1 MSKVHTN
8 LEKTRPSWHEKWSE
22 AQVVFAQVAVMN
34 PSDADGNVAEAHELG
49 ADNAPETWCGKLNQF
64 EANVVATIQRV
75 LLPPS
80 YIIQLLVSFFCWLFA
95 EEQIVALGCVLAAAR
110 QSPDLVISVGRAF
123 TITQAWVCYVPK
135 LLCARPRPFWLENR
149 VKFAYPWNLSV
160 HDGSFPSGSAAFVA
174 TIAATCWNFGASRIT
189 SVIATCIAIVSI
201 IANVVAGVHYPSDV
215 ITGAASAAALNYLAF
230 GPLGLLQRSRGPE
243 GFLVRDD
250 ELVNRQLGVTA
261 AVTAVNAVGLGIAF
275 AFAKKGGSQMTDL
288 FAWTKTYQTTVSKSD
303 SYQKHVD
310 TAGIKKNVQIIDGR
324 KKMESTVTP
333 LLAASLTLFWTT
345 GLIREIYVA
354 NSWQPY
360 DRAPKHA
367 AAAIFMSIA
376 SILLFVATRWF
387 TLLVAVLLFFN
398 FVVVEVIIFKLY
410 ENNKLNDKVNNE
422 NNEVYLNDDVNEIDM
437 VKCITGFRRLA
448 FVYNNFDMYPTYFN
462 EESTMTLAQ
471 AGTYE
476 GPEDIEEYVRYATAS
491 SPYVLSKLDLELL
504 TTFTSFD
511 AETGICQFVTV
522 QHSDYTM
529 NPKVALATRL
539 SLVSMNKA
547 YYDVRNHYLPRVDVF
562 YPLDFVNYIFGKVLN
577 TRQTREFICGVM
589 ADNCTFTRNMDDCVA
604 DLDALPTFASSLLH
618 IDGNCEACRDLH
630 GVFARNNP
638 ENHCPHI
645 SFEPTADPKG
655 RFKCQ
660 ESSNILPTDLFDDGD
675 FALFNSFCEDV
686 GIDPD
691 QGYKTNAA
699 YEPMVRVSYPSATGL
714 PRTTDEAV
722 TLDWIEVSS
731 SVSCETR
738 YRMAGVLTPTLIYDA
753 RGALFG
759 IEMVFN
765 TSTYTEKILESL
777 GDDLAVAIRVRFR
790 DPSTACSRGAI
801 TDPVD
806 VDGLWVDAPAG
817 SYEVSLD
824 EVRVGDSS
832 VWGPPSGL
840 YGIPSGMGTHYWDIS
855 RPPVSVSNCL
865 DDDHL
870 AQVDA

>member
-8 LEKTRPSWHEKWSE
+8 LEKTRPSWHRKLSE
-22 AQVVFAQVAVMN
+22 AQVVFAQVAVGD
-34 PSDADGNVAEAHELG
+34 PSDAANGIVVARGIFNEVG
-49 ADNAPETWCGKLNQF
+49 ADDAPETWCGKLNQF

-80 YIIQLLVSFFCWLFA
+80 YAIQLLVSLVCWLFA

-160 HDGSFPSGSAAFVA
+160 RDGSFPSGSAAFVA

-189 SVIATCIAIVSI
+189 SVIATCLAIVSV

-215 ITGAASAAALNYLAF
+215 VTGAASAAALNYLVF

-275 AFAKKGGSQMTDL
+275 VFAKRGGSLMTDL
-288 FAWTKTYQTTVSKSD
+288 IAWTRTYHTTVSKPN

-310 TAGIKKNVQIIDGR
+310 AAGISKNVQLIDGR

-360 DRAPKHA
+360 DREPKHA

-387 TLLVAVLLFFN
+387 TLLVGVLLFFN

-410 ENNKLNDKVNNE
+410 ENNELNDKLLHKE
-422 NNEVYLNDDVNEIDM
+422 NEVYHNDDDVNENDAL
-437 VKCITGFRRLA
+437 KCISGFARTGFLFR
-448 FVYNNFDMYPTYFN
+448 NFHMYPSYFN

-476 GPEDIEEYVRYATAS
+476 GPDDIEEYVRFALDT
-491 SPYVLSKLDLELL
+491 SPYVASELDLELL
-504 TTFTSFD
+504 TTFKSFD
-511 AETGICQFVTV
+511 AETGICQFVLV
-522 QHSDYTM
+522 QESDYIT
-529 NPKVALATRL
+529 NPEVALATRF
-539 SLVSMNKA
+539 SLVSMSKV
-547 YYDVRNHYLPRVDVF
+547 YYDPRDDSLLRIDLY
-562 YPLDFVNYIFGKVLN
+562 YPPGFVNYFFGKVLN
-577 TRQTREFICGVM
+577 TRQTREFVCGVM
-589 ADNCTFTRNMDDCVA
+589 ADNCTFVAPSMDDCVA
-604 DLDALPTFASSLLH
+604 GLEALPTFASSLGH
-618 IDGNCEACRDLH
+618 VDGNCEACRDLH

-675 FALFNSFCEDV
+675 FALFNRFAENV

-691 QGYKTNAA
+691 QGYKINAA
-699 YEPMVRVSYPSATGL
+699 YDEPTVVRVSYPSATSL

-722 TLDWIEVSS
+722 AADWIEVSS
-731 SVSCETR
+731 SASCETR

-759 IEMVFN
+759 VEMVFN
-765 TSTYTEKILESL
+765 ASTYAEKILESL

-801 TDPVD
+801 ADPVD

-824 EVRVGDSS
+824 EVSLEEVRVGDSS
-832 VWGPPSGL
+832 VWGPTAGCWQACCS
-840 YGIPSGMGTHYWDIS
+840 S
-855 RPPVSVSNCL
+855 
-865 DDDHL
+865 
-870 AQVDA
+870 VDA